1 MSKLQAPI
9 ANGNILMVNFPHMPM
24 LHDFIINGQI
34 TQYSVTLAEEGVMLS
49 TPITEALENY
59 ATGMVHGAIARAKAA
74 EKPKPKPPTGGPDG
88 TPPSGGTPGSTSV
101 WQQTYTEARAA

>member
-24 LHDFIINGQI
+24 LHDFIIVARI

-59 ATGMVHGAIARAKAA
+59 ATGMVHGARARAKAA
-74 EKPKPKPPTGGPDG
+74 EKPKTKPPTGGPDG

>member
-1 MSKLQAPI
+1 MSKLQAPV

-24 LHDFIINGQI
+24 LHDFVIVARL

-59 ATGMVHGAIARAKAA
+59 ATGMVHGARARAKAA
-74 EKPKPKPPTGGPDG
+74 EKPKPKPPTGGGDG
-88 TPPSGGTPGSTSV
+88 TPPSGGTPGTPV
-101 WQQTYTEARAA
+101 LGTYTFTEAKAA